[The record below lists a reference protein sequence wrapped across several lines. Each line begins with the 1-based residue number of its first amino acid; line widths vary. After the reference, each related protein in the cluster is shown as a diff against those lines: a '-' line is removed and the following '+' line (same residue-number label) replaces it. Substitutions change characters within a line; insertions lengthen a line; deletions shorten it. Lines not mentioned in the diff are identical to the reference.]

1 MSITRTGLAAVVLAG
16 ALTGAAGPTSYAA
29 HAGHAGHDAH
39 ARPGTHSAMVAPAPH
54 RYGANGMRMG
64 LHCDSTDRST
74 P

>member
-1 MSITRTGLAAVVLAG
+1 MSITRTTVAAVVLAG

-29 HAGHAGHDAH
+29 HAGHATHD
-39 ARPGTHSAMVAPAPH
+39 RESGMHSAMVAPAPH
-54 RYGANGMRMG
+54 RYGANGLRMG